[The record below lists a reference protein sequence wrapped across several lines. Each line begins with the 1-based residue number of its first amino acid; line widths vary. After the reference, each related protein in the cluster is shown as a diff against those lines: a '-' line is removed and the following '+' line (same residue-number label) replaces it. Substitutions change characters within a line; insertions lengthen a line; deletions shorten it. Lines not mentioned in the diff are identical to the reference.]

1 MREFYLSH
9 AVAVRE
15 ENPVAFVKNVSSAIQ
30 RKVHV
35 SNGRT
40 LQHNRYDA
48 IGRAA
53 LMLHVLLRAEVHC
66 VAVTVYQDLRLHQC
80 MFDMVQ

>member
-9 AVAVRE
+9 AVAAQE
-15 ENPVAFVKNVSSAIQ
+15 ETPVAFVRNVSNAIQ
-30 RKVHV
+30 RRGHV
-35 SNGRT
+35 SNVRT
-40 LQHNRYDA
+40 LEDNRYDA

-53 LMLHVLLRAEVHC
+53 LMLHVLLRAEVHY